1 MLVTWLHFDEHCLLH
16 YSVGYNHNSL
26 ELNLARHQS
35 IWDERQWVVADCD
48 RPTAA
53 YGVPVAT
60 LGSGRGSVVRLWSVA
75 RPSSSVL
82 FIACFILWAG
92 ADGAVFLETRIRPSE
107 LGCRAVSACYVAVHA
122 STVPP
127 SYCVISDDNGADF
140 VRSDLH
146 LSAYRPTTPCLFMH
160 S

>member
-16 YSVGYNHNSL
+16 YSVGYNHNLL

-35 IWDERQWVVADCD
+35 IWDEQQWVVADCD
-48 RPTAA
+48 RRPSCYARRA
-53 YGVPVAT
+53 
-60 LGSGRGSVVRLWSVA
+60 RGSVVLLWSVA

-82 FIACFILWAG
+82 FIACYILWAG

-107 LGCRAVSACYVAVHA
+107 LGCRTVSACYVAVHA
-122 STVPP
+122 FTVPP

-160 S
+160 I